1 MSNGKALPSE
11 LLQTAA
17 LPPSK
22 ISSSKDP
29 SPPKVDVL
37 LPGGDQEE
45 NFTRI
50 SSLFAVWDSPII
62 THFLMMAQSPVSCY
76 VQVKIYA
83 IPGASLT

>member
-1 MSNGKALPSE
+1 MSNGKGVHPE
-11 LLQTAA
+11 HLQTAEGTCVA
-17 LPPSK
+17 LLPSK

-29 SPPKVDVL
+29 SPPKADVF

-62 THFLMMAQSPVSCY
+62 THFLMTAHSPVS
-76 VQVKIYA
+76 
-83 IPGASLT
+83 